1 MALDG
6 IGAFLSLV
14 YIVHLMRTWLR
25 RAVVWAL
32 GSAGI
37 YLAVAGA
44 LVVFGTSRPP
54 PPSAVITA
62 PFAAVD
68 TGALP
73 VLRRYRARDG
83 AELAYREYPGSTA
96 NVAVLIHGSAGS
108 SVDLHPLAGLLQARG
123 HTVYVPD
130 IRGHGAN
137 LPHGDLAYVGQLDDD
152 MQDLMQTVVRDDPT
166 THRTLVGFS
175 SGGGFVLRLEAQ
187 PRIARY
193 FQQVVLLAPYLRY
206 DAPSVRQESPHDS
219 PSSASPATPWAVAS
233 VGRIIGLTMLGRLG
247 VHALDGLP
255 VVVFAVPSDSSRVT
269 RSYSWRMQQNFG
281 ADEDYAVDIGAL
293 PASTTTV
300 LVGSADSLLVPAAL
314 RREFKSRRPQ
324 IAVYCVP
331 GVGHS
336 ELVTSPQGLA
346 AILAATTATST
357 AATDAAASA
366 PGSSPSPGPTGPP
379 VSASAGAA
387 APPAPST
394 STDPCAS
401 Q

>member
-1 MALDG
+1 
-6 IGAFLSLV
+6 
-14 YIVHLMRTWLR
+14 MRAWLQ

-32 GSAGI
+32 SGVGT
-37 YLAVAGA
+37 YLAIAGA
-44 LVVFGTSRPP
+44 LVIFGTSRPP
-54 PPSAVITA
+54 PPSAAITA

-68 TGALP
+68 TVTLP
-73 VLRRYRARDG
+73 ALRRYRTRDG
-83 AELAYREYPGSTA
+83 AELAYREYPGGTA

-108 SVDLHPLAGLLQARG
+108 SVDLHPLAGLLQTRG
-123 HTVYVPD
+123 YTVYVPD

-137 LPHGDLAYVGQLDDD
+137 LPHGELAYVGQLDDD
-152 MQDLMQTVVRDDPT
+152 MQDLMQSVVRDDPT

-206 DAPSVRQESPHDS
+206 DAPSVRQESPHDG
-219 PSSASPATPWAVAS
+219 PPAASTATPWAVAS

-281 ADEDYAVDIGAL
+281 ADEDYAADIRAL
-293 PASTTTV
+293 PASTTV
-300 LVGSADSLLVPAAL
+300 LVGSADSLLVPGAL
-314 RREFKSRRPQ
+314 RREFQSRAPQ

-331 GVGHS
+331 HVGHS
-336 ELVTSPQGLA
+336 GLVTAAQGLE
-346 AILAATTATST
+346 AILAVTMAAST
-357 AATDAAASA
+357 AARDAQASA
-366 PGSSPSPGPTGPP
+366 SDSSPSPRPRDPP
-379 VSASAGAA
+379 VSASADAA